1 MTPSLLDQISLATTA
16 AQEISQ
22 EKPPANCRPPGSNS
36 RRIFDA
42 MADGQVWH
50 STRAAETFKI
60 SLASARNALRRLC
73 RQEVVAHVGFDYPND
88 SGHAR
93 ALFRRRDAEVVK

>member
-1 MTPSLLDQISLATTA
+1 MTPSLLDQLSLAATATREISL
-16 AQEISQ
+16 
-22 EKPPANCRPPGSNS
+22 EKTSSKCRPAGSIS
-36 RRIFDA
+36 KRIYDA
-42 MADGQVWH
+42 MTDGEVWH

-60 SLASARNALRRLC
+60 PLASARNALRRLC

-93 ALFRRRDAEVVK
+93 ALFRRRDAEVTK